1 MKIKHKL
8 LLIFGILII
17 LAFTIVSVNF
27 MTYKNIQSDAN
38 FVNYSGKL
46 RATNYRMAQLANLIS
61 NSNSQQDLKNLKENI
76 ELFDTILTDI
86 SQGNPEKGLSKLS
99 HKVTIDELTVIVD
112 KWNKTYKPAY
122 KMILASDNKEALN
135 LINTEVNEYVNSIN
149 EMVTNYSD
157 YSSSKVMTAKIIN
170 IILSIVT
177 LIIAFI
183 SFTVLNLGISKPINA
198 LLEELKELTE
208 GNGDLR
214 KRIVVKSKDEIGDM
228 TNYFNTFIEN
238 IHKIVEEIAE
248 IANVV
253 YDNMQAIS
261 NTSEELVKSTELIAA
276 SSMDVADGAQL
287 QNNKVDKLNDLVEK
301 IKLDIQRVSDKSLQ
315 TLESSEKS
323 QKSVKKGDNQV
334 SVQAVEL
341 TKFVDFIVEA
351 SQTVEDLNNS
361 STEIKSIID
370 LIHNISSQTNLLALN
385 ASIEAARAGEAG
397 RGFAVVADEIRKLAE
412 ETSLSAQRI
421 NGIVNS
427 ISEKSSNVKTSMDIL
442 VDNTRI
448 QEKSM
453 NLIKEELKEI
463 LDRTTITLNESAEI
477 MKISAQ
483 VNDDFEEIMLS
494 ANDIQ
499 GIALQNSGNTQH
511 VASAVEEQ
519 TASFE
524 EVSANINSINEI
536 TAELTNIVGRF
547 KI

>member
-1 MKIKHKL
+1 
-8 LLIFGILII
+8 
-17 LAFTIVSVNF
+17 

-61 NSNSQQDLKNLKENI
+61 NSNRQQDSKNLKENI

-122 KMILASDNKEALN
+122 KMILDSDNKEALN

-149 EMVTNYSD
+149 EMVTSYSD

-183 SFTVLNLGISKPINA
+183 SFTVLNLGIRKPINA

-276 SSMDVADGAQL
+276 SSMDVAEGAQL
-287 QNNKVDKLNDLVEK
+287 QNNKVDKLNGLVEK

-323 QKSVKKGDNQV
+323 QKSVEKGDNQV

-341 TKFVDFIVEA
+341 TKFVDSIVEA

-463 LDRTTITLNESAEI
+463 LDRTTITLNESKEI

-499 GIALQNSGNTQH
+499 GIALQNSGNTQN

>member
-8 LLIFGILII
+8 LSIFGILII

-61 NSNSQQDLKNLKENI
+61 NSNRQQDSKNLKENI

-122 KMILASDNKEALN
+122 KMILDSDNKEALN

-149 EMVTNYSD
+149 EMVTSYSD

-183 SFTVLNLGISKPINA
+183 SFTVLNLGIRKPINA

-276 SSMDVADGAQL
+276 SSMDVAEGAQL
-287 QNNKVDKLNDLVEK
+287 QNNKVDKLNGLVEK

-315 TLESSEKS
+315 TLEFSEKS
-323 QKSVKKGDNQV
+323 QKSVEKGDNQV

-341 TKFVDFIVEA
+341 TKFVDSIVEA

-463 LDRTTITLNESAEI
+463 LDRTTITLNESKEI

-499 GIALQNSGNTQH
+499 GIALQNSGNTQN